1 MCGIADLQ
9 YRTLTGN
16 YLKRENAVRLS
27 YLRSVCTG
35 IFYAKCNRRIKRA
48 WFY

>member
-1 MCGIADLQ
+1 MREIANIQ

-27 YLRSVCTG
+27 NLRSLCTG
-35 IFYAKCNRRIKRA
+35 IFYAKCNRCTKRA